1 MNLNEKSESY
11 REKVLTSIVK
21 HLPKDDDV
29 YNQDH
34 LEPEDRKPLTKA

>member
-1 MNLNEKSESY
+1 MSYKQFISIISLNDKSDSY

-29 YNQDH
+29 YN
-34 LEPEDRKPLTKA
+34 